1 MTSSHNN
8 YNLQRYRRPLVYLVM
23 LSCTV
28 FLAAWQA
35 DVELGALVE
44 NFGRGIDQF
53 ALHFPPDYSVLGI
66 MCVEAFATVGMALL
80 ATPLGGLL
88 SLVFGLAAARNIS
101 PAPLRTGARA
111 LISVER
117 ALPEIVV
124 LLFLI
129 VMFGIGYFAGIV
141 ALAIGC
147 VGMLGRLLGDAI
159 EEIDDRVME
168 SVEMV
173 GATRFQLIRYVI
185 LPEIIP
191 VFISNL
197 IFRFEVNIRAS
208 VVLGAVG
215 AGGIGYQL
223 GKAMDLSDFSQATT
237 AIMVIVALVL
247 VAERLSDALRKLVD
261 SKSRVLD

>member
-1 MTSSHNN
+1 MYSGNKYSFD
-8 YNLQRYRRPLVYLVM
+8 RYRRPAGLLATLALV
-23 LSCTV
+23 V

-35 DVELGALVE
+35 DVELGLLAE
-44 NFGRGIDQF
+44 NFGKGIEQIG
-53 ALHFPPDYSVLGI
+53 LHFPPDINVVGL
-66 MCVEAFATVGMALL
+66 MCTEALATVGMALL
-80 ATPLGGLL
+80 ATPFGGLL
-88 SLVFGLAAARNIS
+88 SLVFGLAAAKNIS
-101 PAPLRTGARA
+101 PGPLRSTARA
-111 LISVER
+111 MIAMER

-159 EEIDDRVME
+159 EEIDNRVME

-173 GATRFQLIRYVI
+173 GASRFQLIRYVI
-185 LPEIIP
+185 IPEILP

-223 GKAMDLSDFSQATT
+223 GKAMDLSDFKQATT
-237 AIMVIVALVL
+237 AILVIVALVL
-247 VAERLSDALRKLVD
+247 IAERISDYLRKMVD
-261 SKSRVLD
+261 SKSKVLV